1 MLFPLSEPYYRDVM
15 SASRRVQRAALVT
28 GASTG
33 IGRAIALVLAAEGY
47 LVWAIARR
55 AELLNDLA
63 AEARGRICPWPM
75 DVTAMDLGP
84 LVAAVAAEPTALVAL
99 VHCAGQIATASCLR
113 SDDAHLA
120 RRLFE
125 VNTLAPY
132 RLTTAL
138 LPRMAPGGTVVFL
151 NSTRGLDAGSGA
163 AEYAMSK
170 HALKALADAV
180 RCEANERGVR
190 VTSVYGGRTATPMQ
204 QSLYEER
211 AEPYEPGLLL
221 QPEGLAR
228 VVAGVLNLPPGVEM
242 PDVTVRSVS
251 HY

>member
-1 MLFPLSEPYYRDVM
+1 MADVM
-15 SASRRVQRAALVT
+15 SASQGVQRAALVT

-63 AEARGRICPWPM
+63 AEARGRVCAWPM
-75 DVTAMDLGP
+75 DVTAADLTP
-84 LVAAVAAEPTALVAL
+84 LVAAVGAEPTALVAL
-99 VHCAGQIATASCLR
+99 VHCAGQIATAACLR
-113 SDDAHLA
+113 SDDAHLV
-120 RRLFE
+120 RRLLE
-125 VNTLAPY
+125 VNTVAPY
-132 RLTTAL
+132 RLTAGL
-138 LPRMAPGGTVVFL
+138 LPLMAPGGTVVFL

-170 HALKALADAV
+170 HALKALADSV

-190 VTSVYGGRTATPMQ
+190 VSSVYGGRTATPMQ
-204 QSLYEER
+204 EAMYAER
-211 AEPYEPGLLL
+211 GERYDPEVLL
-221 QPEGLAR
+221 QSEDLAQF
-228 VVAGVLNLPPGVEM
+228 VACLLNLPPGAEV
-242 PDVTVRSVS
+242 PDVSVRSAS

>member
-1 MLFPLSEPYYRDVM
+1 M

-28 GASTG
+28 GASSG

-63 AEARGRICPWPM
+63 AEARGRICAWPM
-75 DVTAMDLGP
+75 DVTAVDLGP
-84 LVAAVAAEPTALVAL
+84 LVAAVGAEPTALVAL
-99 VHCAGQIATASCLR
+99 VHCAGQISTAACLR
-113 SDDAHLA
+113 SDDDAHLA

-132 RLTTAL
+132 RLTAAL

-170 HALKALADAV
+170 HALRALADSV

-190 VTSVYGGRTATPMQ
+190 VSSVYGGRTATPMQ
-204 QSLYEER
+204 QALYMER
-211 AEPYEPGLLL
+211 GEPYDPAALL
-221 QPEGLAR
+221 QSEDLAQF
-228 VVAGVLNLPPGVEM
+228 VASLLNLAPGAEV
-242 PDVTVRSVS
+242 PDVTVRSAS